1 MDKISYFKLQ
11 AKKLFR
17 DYKTRMLNEK
27 GRYKYSPKFIGNI
40 EGLLAGC
47 GIDEE
52 NFTLMK
58 AQHVVAKLAGFKRW
72 SDLIHADDSALV
84 SGKFLLY
91 FKLQVENLFCDYK
104 TQTLDE
110 EGLTRY
116 SPVFFNDIEWL
127 LLNYGVDEADFT
139 LIDARCL
146 IADLAGFDDWSD
158 LLNASNDALELGK
171 LLLDKR
177 GERLLASFTSSLVD
191 DWKMYLHD
199 NRLENLSDKD
209 KLAVFK
215 AVFLNEF
222 PNGEKFNE
230 EEIEEFDESLEYED
244 YGYDKELADY
254 FRELD
259 QLTDEIEQRYYT

>member
-1 MDKISYFKLQ
+1 MDKIAYFRLQ
-11 AKKLFR
+11 AKNLMRDFR
-17 DYKTRMLNEK
+17 
-27 GRYKYSPKFIGNI
+27 
-40 EGLLAGC
+40 
-47 GIDEE
+47 
-52 NFTLMK
+52 
-58 AQHVVAKLAGFKRW
+58 
-72 SDLIHADDSALV
+72 
-84 SGKFLLY
+84 
-91 FKLQVENLFCDYK
+91 

-116 SPVFFNDIEWL
+116 SPKFFNDIDDIL
-127 LLNYGVDEADFT
+127 LSYNVDEENFT
-139 LIDARCL
+139 LMKAQQL
-146 IADLAGFDDWSD
+146 IANLAGFDKWAELLRASD
-158 LLNASNDALELGK
+158 DALELGK

-191 DWKMYLHD
+191 DWKMYIHD
-199 NRLENLSDKD
+199 NRLEHLSDKD
-209 KLAVFK
+209 KLVIFK

-222 PNGEKFNE
+222 PNGEKLNE